1 MRTSDSRV
9 LSLTPVRMSKSRL
22 QDDVYERLR
31 DLILTGE
38 IAPGQLIT
46 VQALSEAFG
55 VSAMP
60 IREALQRLVAAQAL
74 TTISGRSIGIPPLTK
89 ERLLDLTRVR
99 CVVEGS
105 AAEWAVDHVTP
116 AVLDRLEY
124 LASEMTAAVAD
135 QHVKRFLR
143 HNRQF
148 HFTIYKL
155 ANSESAYSII
165 EGLWLQVAPYFH
177 HLYKLDRYAKAS
189 TDHDQVLK
197 ALRSGDRKSAGDGI
211 RADIQGGSVLL
222 LGLLARQAASRS
234 ASGTGARVSDASDA
248 PISALE

>member
-1 MRTSDSRV
+1 MRTSASRV
-9 LSLTPVRMSKSRL
+9 LTLTPVRMSKSRL

-74 TTISGRSIGIPPLTK
+74 TTISGRSIGIPPLTR

-99 CVVEGS
+99 SVVEGS

-116 AVLDRLEY
+116 AVLAKLEK
-124 LASEMTAAVAD
+124 LADEMTAAVAD

-143 HNRQF
+143 HNREF

-155 ANSESAYSII
+155 ANSESAYTII

-189 TDHDQVLK
+189 TDHDHVLK
-197 ALRSGDRKSAGDGI
+197 ALRSADRKGASDGI
-211 RADIQGGSVLL
+211 RADIQSGSALL
-222 LGLLARQAASRS
+222 LGLLARTAGSVGKTGDADHVTGVSAASI
-234 ASGTGARVSDASDA
+234 V
-248 PISALE
+248 ALE